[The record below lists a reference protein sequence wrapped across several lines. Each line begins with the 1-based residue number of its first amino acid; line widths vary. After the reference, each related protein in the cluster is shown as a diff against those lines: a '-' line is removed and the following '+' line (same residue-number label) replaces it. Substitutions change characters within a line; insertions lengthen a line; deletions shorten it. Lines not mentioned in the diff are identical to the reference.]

1 MKVKNKHKHVLKAE
15 RARDFVD
22 FVYNSRYAF
31 SLSAIDGFYKGSIMV
46 TVLIALG
53 AFVGVDRFGFTFE
66 ILFPVAAIAIW
77 HLFYWLFKNKILL
90 KITLNQSTFEYKFL
104 ARGIAGFFFS
114 SLFLLLFMGPWAIMK
129 EIAEGFVTGL
139 LLLLLYLISSVLYVG
154 IVMFCVHKGVYKKAA
169 KKVKSP
175 IYLAISAFS
184 AALIPVSGL
193 IGLLIGRV
201 LESTVSLGA
210 KNILSTLIWS
220 FLILCGICFHAEL
233 IAYYYCKK
241 YKISCDE
248 NGNFTLPPP
257 DKYTK

>member
-1 MKVKNKHKHVLKAE
+1 MKVKKKLSDMSKAE
-15 RARDFVD
+15 KARDFVD

-248 NGNFTLPPP
+248 SGNFTLPPP
-257 DKYTK
+257 DEHNE